1 MTRTDS
7 AEIQQSRQLMVAHQL
22 ERHGIKDRR
31 TLDAMRRVPRHEFVP
46 SEVRLY
52 AYDDTALPIGEG
64 QTISQPFMVAMMT
77 EALEL
82 AGGEKVL
89 EIGTGSGYA
98 AAVLAE
104 VAGEVITVERIK
116 PLADRAR
123 TDLERMGYGRVT
135 VICDDGTRGWE
146 KEAPFDGIVVTAGGP
161 KVPESL
167 KQQLKI
173 GGRLVIPVGSA
184 PRFQSLIRVTRKS
197 EDEYTEENLGGV
209 LFVPLIGEE
218 GWGEEYEIPP
228 LPVGL

>member
-1 MTRTDS
+1 MTRTDG
-7 AEIQQSRQLMVAHQL
+7 AEFQQSRQLMVSHQL
-22 ERHGIKDRR
+22 ERHGIKDQR

-46 SEVRLY
+46 PEVRLY
-52 AYDDTALPIGEG
+52 AYDDTALPIGEE

-82 AGGEKVL
+82 RGGEKVL

-104 VAGEVITVERIK
+104 IAGEVITVERIK

-123 TDLERMGYGRVT
+123 KDLERMGYGRVT
-135 VICDDGTRGWE
+135 VICDDGTKGWE

-167 KQQLKI
+167 KQQLKV
-173 GGRLVIPVGSA
+173 GGKLVIPVGSA
-184 PRFQSLIRVTRKS
+184 PRFQNLIRVTRTS
-197 EDEYTEENLGGV
+197 ENEFTEENLGGV
-209 LFVPLIGEE
+209 LFVPLIGAE
-218 GWGEEYEIPP
+218 GWGDEYEMPRPP
-228 LPVGL
+228 YSI